1 MDKFVILHR
10 GALRAKYGAAALK
23 KIEAALKRLVRQDKR
38 RGIDT
43 TLAAVDVASE
53 MKPYGARPMPAK
65 PDARSLKAVID
76 ALAKARQPHYFLLLG
91 GPDVLP
97 MVPLKSP
104 TPSDGDPHVPS
115 DLPYACESGYSTD
128 PNRFLG
134 PTRVVG
140 RLPDLPGAT
149 RPDLLLQLLRAA
161 TEHESRQRQDFA
173 TSFFGLSA
181 EVWQASTR
189 QSLDNTFGPS
199 NPLHLSPPD
208 GPSWTKAELAPRMHF
223 INCHGADHDPSYY
236 GQHGEQ
242 FPEALS
248 SAAVKGRVS
257 TGSVIAAEC
266 CYGAQVFDPA
276 LVDSGEWPISV
287 RYLADGAA
295 AFVGSTTIAYGPSVG
310 NGSADLLC
318 QYFLQRV
325 LAGASTGRALLE
337 ARQQFAGARTHLD
350 PVDLKTL
357 AQFYLLGDPSLQ
369 PVTFVGHA
377 LTKTKAFK
385 QAFATVQ
392 DRGVRG
398 LRRERLEREGRNLA
412 RSLPRLKAVDARP
425 AAAVTRAV
433 TPMLRESGLS
443 PADCQLTSYQ
453 VVGAPDLRV
462 VHVYTAT
469 LPAADATMRPLS
481 LVATE
486 QGGRLLHVRR
496 MHAR

>member
-1 MDKFVILHR
+1 MDKLVVIHR
-10 GALRAKYGAAALK
+10 GALRTKYGASGLK
-23 KIEAALKRLVRQDKR
+23 KIDAALAKLVRQDKK

-43 TLAAVDVASE
+43 TLVAVDLASE
-53 MKPYGARPMPAK
+53 MKPLRAPVVPAK
-65 PDARSLKAVID
+65 PDARSLKAAID
-76 ALAKARQPHYFLLLG
+76 ALAKARQPHYFVLLG

-97 MVPLKSP
+97 MVALKNP
-104 TPSDGDPHVPS
+104 APSDGDAHVPS
-115 DLPYACESGYSTD
+115 DLPYACEAAYSTD

-134 PTRVVG
+134 PTRVLG
-140 RLPDLPGAT
+140 RLPDLPGASK
-149 RPDLLLQLLRAA
+149 PELLLQLIKAA
-161 TEHESRQRQDFA
+161 ADHQSRDRRDFD
-173 TSFFGLSA
+173 TSFGLSA

-189 QSLDNTFGPS
+189 QSLDNTFGPA

-208 GPSWTKAELAPRMHF
+208 GPGWTQAELAPRMHF
-223 INCHGADHDPSYY
+223 INCHGAEHDTSYY
-236 GQHGEQ
+236 GQHGRD
-242 FPEALS
+242 FPEAMT
-248 SAAVKGRVS
+248 SAGVKGRI
-257 TGSVIAAEC
+257 TPGSVVAAEC

-276 LVDSGEWPISV
+276 LADSGEWPISV

-295 AFVGSTTIAYGPSVG
+295 AFVGSTTIAYGPSAG
-310 NGSADLLC
+310 NGSADLIC
-318 QYFLQRV
+318 QFFLQRV
-325 LAGASTGRALLE
+325 LTGASSGRALLE

-377 LTKTKAFK
+377 LTKTQAFK
-385 QAFATVQ
+385 RAFAAVQ

-412 RSLPRLKAVDARP
+412 RSLPRLKSIEAKP
-425 AAAVTRAV
+425 AAAVTQAV
-433 TPMLRESGLS
+433 TPMLRESGLA
-443 PADCQLTSYQ
+443 PADCQRTSYE
-453 VVGAPDLRV
+453 VVGAPDRRV
-462 VHVYTAT
+462 VHIYTAS
-469 LPAADATMRPLS
+469 LPAVDATLRPLS